1 MNCSKCNHL
10 IESLDPDLDPNDIH
24 WFPIDTTTEHIISI
38 LVRKNGEVMALAS
51 EIDQQEI
58 LNKALEWELK
68 E

>member
-10 IESLDPDLDPNDIH
+10 IEALNPDLDPKDIH

-38 LVRKNGEVMALAS
+38 LVRKNGEVMALGG
-51 EIDQQEI
+51 EVDTREI
-58 LNKALEWELK
+58 LSKSMEWELK